1 MTSALEQIN
10 SYPFWG
16 PANAGPAKN
25 FAAPYAVVGVQ
36 VIENVK
42 SLKVDNKIPQET
54 EQPQTWIQL
63 MQLVPAFVP
72 PPQAPVQARDPY
84 AQARS
89 LLDYARQSLGS
100 SNIGQADNRGA

>member
-1 MTSALEQIN
+1 MNTLEQIN

-25 FAAPYAVVGVQ
+25 FASPYAVVGVQ
-36 VIENVK
+36 VIENMK
-42 SLKVDNKIPQET
+42 DLKVNQVPQET
-54 EQPQTWIQL
+54 TQPQIYIQL

-72 PPQAPVQARDPY
+72 LPQAPVQARDPY

-89 LLDYARQSLGS
+89 LLDYASQSLGS
-100 SNIGQADNRGA
+100 SNIGQADNRGS